1 MKTILAALVC
11 AIVVFF
17 PSSSFAASFACEGT
31 VRTLVALSNRQIW
44 SNVSY
49 KVDKPIVAAN
59 KTEAVKSAEVIAVKA
74 MKARETTVAVEHARM
89 RCEEIPDKP
98 KDAPKP
104 LTSVAPVKITYRW
117 VCWVKTTWHLG
128 ARSGKIEKRDIPVDT
143 EDPNAKGL
151 AMGKAILQV
160 QERAKALLFGK
171 NDKPTW
177 GQTDVD
183 CEH

>member
-1 MKTILAALVC
+1 MVRFVLVLVC
-11 AIVVFF
+11 AFVVFF
-17 PSSSFAASFACEGT
+17 PSSSFAASFTCEGT

-44 SNVSY
+44 SNVPY
-49 KVDKPIVAAN
+49 TIAKPIVATD
-59 KTEAVKSAEVIAVKA
+59 KTEAAKSAEVIA
-74 MKARETTVAVEHARM
+74 MKAIKDRETTVAVAHARM
-89 RCEEIPDKP
+89 RCVEIPDKP

-104 LTSVAPVKITYRW
+104 LTTAAPIKVTYKW

-128 ARSGKIEKRDIPVDT
+128 ARSGKIEKTDIRVDT
-143 EDPNAKGL
+143 ENPDAKGI

-160 QERAKALLFGK
+160 QERAKVLQFGK

>member
-1 MKTILAALVC
+1 MKTILTALVC
-11 AIVVFF
+11 AFVMFF
-17 PSSSFAASFACEGT
+17 PSSSFAASFTCEGT

-44 SNVSY
+44 SNVPY
-49 KVDKPIVAAN
+49 KVDKPIVAAD
-59 KTEAVKSAEVIAVKA
+59 KIEAMKSAETIAIRA
-74 MKARETTVAVEHARM
+74 MKDRETTVAVAHARM
-89 RCEEIPDKP
+89 RCTEIPDKP

-104 LTSVAPVKITYRW
+104 LTSVAPVKITYKW
-117 VCWVKTTWHLG
+117 TCWVKTTWHLG
-128 ARSGKIEKRDIPVDT
+128 ARSGTIEKRDIPVDT
-143 EDPNAKGL
+143 DNPDAKGI
-151 AMGKAILQV
+151 AMGLAILQV

>member
-1 MKTILAALVC
+1 MLRS
-11 AIVVFF
+11 
-17 PSSSFAASFACEGT
+17 PGP

-44 SNVSY
+44 SNVPY
-49 KVDKPIVAAN
+49 KVDKPIVAVD
-59 KTEAVKSAEVIAVKA
+59 KTEAVKSAETIAIRA
-74 MKARETTVAVEHARM
+74 MKDRETTVAVAHARM
-89 RCEEIPDKP
+89 RCTEIPDKP

-104 LTSVAPVKITYRW
+104 LTSVAPVKITYKW
-117 VCWVKTTWHLG
+117 TCWVKTTWHLG
-128 ARSGKIEKRDIPVDT
+128 PKSGKIEKRDIPVDT

-151 AMGKAILQV
+151 AMGLAILQV